1 MSACLTL
8 SAFDRRGS
16 VKIRASARKQKGAVL
31 IIALLI
37 VSVAAGLAIRFAGDF
52 QLGMARAESRW
63 HGAQTRSYLRGAEN
77 MAVYMLSQFGPAPDL
92 AYRGEDWDVE
102 FPFEID
108 EAWGLVAVD
117 DARSRFNLNDLAGDL
132 TGQHSHNDWQRF
144 SEPQRRFIRLLQSF
158 PNELPLHENEAIAIL
173 EAVVDWMDPDDQVS
187 GFGGAEADYYQSM
200 DPPYRPANSA
210 FVSVDEL
217 RLVRH
222 VTPELMTLLRPHLV
236 VLPAGQG
243 LNINTVSDL
252 LLGTINTQET
262 LQPLTDMDVGLLRQ
276 DWPPDGFFSSV
287 QDFAGNTAWQS
298 IGSTPNTQGLDVATE
313 YFLVTTQV
321 SLVQQR
327 RSMESVLHRVDTNRY
342 EVVRRSDS
350 F

>member
-1 MSACLTL
+1 VNACLTSL
-8 SAFDRRGS
+8 ASDRPAVVRTCSG
-16 VKIRASARKQKGAVL
+16 ARQKGAVL

-63 HGAQTRSYLRGAEN
+63 HGAQTRAYLRGAEN
-77 MAVYMLSQFGPAPDL
+77 MAVYLLSEFGPAPEL

-108 EAWGLVAVD
+108 EAWGLLAVD
-117 DARSRFNLNDLAGDL
+117 DARSRLNLNDMGGSLDGEHA
-132 TGQHSHNDWQRF
+132 HNDWQRF
-144 SEPQRRFIRLLQSF
+144 SEPQRRFIRLMQSF
-158 PNELPLHENEAIAIL
+158 QNELPLHEDEAIAVL
-173 EAVVDWMDPDDQVS
+173 EAVVDWMDADDDVS

-200 DPPYRPANSA
+200 DPPYRPANNE

-222 VTPELMTLLRPHLV
+222 MTPELMTLLRPYLV

-243 LNINTVSDL
+243 LNINTLADR
-252 LLGTINTQET
+252 LLGTINAQER
-262 LQPLTDMDVGLLRQ
+262 LQPLTEMEVALLRQ
-276 DWPPDGFFSSV
+276 DWPADGFFSSV

-298 IGSTPNTQGLDVATE
+298 IGATPNTDGLDVATD

-327 RSMESVLHRVDTNRY
+327 RSMESVLRRTDTNGY
-342 EVVRRSDS
+342 DVVRRSDS
-350 F
+350 Y

>member
-1 MSACLTL
+1 MSAYLT
-8 SAFDRRGS
+8 SSGS
-16 VKIRASARKQKGAVL
+16 ERTFGRSARQRGAGL

-63 HGAQTRSYLRGAEN
+63 HGAQTRTYLRGAEN
-77 MAVYMLSQFGPAPDL
+77 MAAYLLAEFGPAPDL
-92 AYRGEDWDVE
+92 AYRGEEWDVE

-108 EAWGLVAVD
+108 EAWGFVAVD
-117 DARSRFNLNDLAGDL
+117 DASSRFNLNDLAGNL
-132 TGQHSHNDWQRF
+132 NSEHAHNDWQRF

-158 PNELPLHENEAIAIL
+158 QNELPLHEDEAIAVL
-173 EAVVDWMDPDDQVS
+173 EAVVDWLDPDDETS
-187 GFGGAEADYYQSM
+187 GFGGAEADYYQSL
-200 DPPYRPANSA
+200 DPPYRPANSE

-222 VTPELMTLLRPHLV
+222 MTPELMTLLRPHLV

-243 LNINTVSDL
+243 LNVNTLSDR
-252 LLGTINTQET
+252 LLGTINAQDR
-262 LQPLTDMDVGLLRQ
+262 LQPLTEMELGLLRQ
-276 DWPPDGFFSSV
+276 DWPPEGYFSNV
-287 QDFAGNTAWQS
+287 QEFSGQGAWQS
-298 IGSTPNTQGLDVATE
+298 IGATPSIEGLAVSTN

-321 SLVQQR
+321 ALVQQR
-327 RSMESVLHRVDTNRY
+327 RSMESVLRRTETNAY

-350 F
+350 Y